1 MPMDDQ
7 SLSDKLKSLRVRLG
21 ARDLASARPV
31 PPQEGY
37 PIEIVV
43 PGEFWPTTLGPI
55 YVVEEVYPADFRQ
68 GNNCLRPQGSLRNI
82 ASWAKNWQVTH
93 LPHDQFAFL
102 DTETTGLA
110 GGTGTYAFL
119 VGAGRF
125 DGDSFRLAQFFMRDP
140 TEEPAL
146 LEALSRFLD
155 GCRALVTF
163 NGKAFDVPLLNTRY
177 TLNGVPSPLQE
188 MTQLDLLLLAR
199 RLWRRRLPSRSL
211 GYLETHILGVS
222 RTGEDVPGWYIPEM
236 YFQYL
241 RSGDARSMRGIFYHN
256 AMDILTLSALLSL
269 MGRWLE
275 TPLEHIDEALD
286 IVSVAG
292 LFEDLGERELACRLY
307 HRSLDAD
314 LSSDVW
320 AQTVQRLALLHKQ
333 MGQMEDAIDLWHR
346 AAGDRHLYAF
356 VELAKYYEHQCRDFT
371 QAERW
376 TVDGLETVEQLRLSR
391 YERREWREQFQH
403 RLNRVRR
410 KMGRS

>member
-1 MPMDDQ
+1 MDEQ
-7 SLSDKLKSLRVRLG
+7 SLSDKLKSLGVRLG
-21 ARDLASARPV
+21 AHNLAAPRPIS
-31 PPQEGY
+31 PQVDY
-37 PIEIVV
+37 PIEVVV
-43 PGEFWPTTLGPI
+43 PGRYWQTSSGPI
-55 YVVEEVYPADFRQ
+55 YVAEEVYPADFQQ
-68 GNNCLRPQGSLRNI
+68 GNSPLRPQGPLGNV
-82 ASWAKNWQVTH
+82 ASWANDERVSH
-93 LPHDQFAFL
+93 LPHDRFAFL

-125 DGDSFRLAQFFMRDP
+125 DGADFRLVQFFMRDP

-146 LEALSRFLD
+146 LEALSGFLD
-155 GCRALVTF
+155 GCQALVTF
-163 NGKAFDVPLLNTRY
+163 NGKAFDVPLLNTRF
-177 TLNGVPSPLQE
+177 TLNGMPSPLRV

-211 GYLETHILGVS
+211 GYLETHILGAS
-222 RTGEDVPGWYIPEM
+222 RTGEDVPGWYIPEL

-241 RSGDARSMRGIFYHN
+241 RLGDARPMRGIFYHN

-275 TPLEHIDEALD
+275 APLEQIDEALD
-286 IVSVAG
+286 IVSAAC
-292 LFEDLGERELACRLY
+292 LFEDLGDRELACRLY
-307 HRSLDAD
+307 YRSLETD
-314 LSSDVW
+314 LPSDVW

-333 MGQMEDAIDLWHR
+333 MGHMEDAVALWHR

-356 VELAKYYEHQCRDFT
+356 VELAKYYEHRCQDFV

-376 TVDGLETVEQLRLSR
+376 TAVGLETIEQLHLSQ
-391 YERREWREQFQH
+391 YERREWRAQLQH

-410 KMGRS
+410 KMGQS